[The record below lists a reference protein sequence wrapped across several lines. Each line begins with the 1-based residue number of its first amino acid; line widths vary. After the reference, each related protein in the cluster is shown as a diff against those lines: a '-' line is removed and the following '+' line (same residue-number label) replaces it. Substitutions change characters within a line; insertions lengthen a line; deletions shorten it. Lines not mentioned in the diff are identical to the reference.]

1 MKQFTCWRLYHN
13 HIGQCEIGN
22 HFSTN
27 KHLLV
32 ASSIELSIP
41 RMTLDVFG
49 KAAIFCNSERKI
61 MENWAFSW
69 NRIMGSALDKIK
81 KKKILERLSGKGEEW
96 NTMQRLTLISNL
108 KHFHFSWKGQLC
120 FPVDFRQVK
129 LLRMVKRLSGN
140 QVIYWRLKSLGM
152 WLSKFKLRNQS
163 SYLGPVV
170 WWLISTDPRLSFSPG
185 FFISLGKG
193 LFGIIFSILFKA
205 SSCQI
210 IDRKNSTEFPL
221 NALRS

>member
-1 MKQFTCWRLYHN
+1 MQLMMKKFTCWRLYHN

-81 KKKILERLSGKGEEW
+81 KKK
-96 NTMQRLTLISNL
+96 NL
-108 KHFHFSWKGQLC
+108 RTIVWKGRRAKYNAKADSDFQLKTFSFQLKRSTL
-120 FPVDFRQVK
+120 FP
-129 LLRMVKRLSGN
+129 S
-140 QVIYWRLKSLGM
+140 
-152 WLSKFKLRNQS
+152 WLQTS
-163 SYLGPVV
+163 
-170 WWLISTDPRLSFSPG
+170 
-185 FFISLGKG
+185 
-193 LFGIIFSILFKA
+193 
-205 SSCQI
+205 
-210 IDRKNSTEFPL
+210 
-221 NALRS
+221 